1 MKDHGQ
7 RLERLMQLARQGRP
21 EADPLARPGFG
32 TRVAARWSAGP
43 DCGPDFV
50 ADLLRLGRRGLAFS
64 VVILLAAVL
73 LHRPEAP
80 AAPDVLSAFAGIEA
94 ASVNGF

>member
-21 EADPLARPGFG
+21 EAEPLARHGFG

-43 DCGPDFV
+43 ACGQDFV
-50 ADLLRLGRRGLAFS
+50 ADLLRLGLRGLR
-64 VVILLAAVL
+64 L
-73 LHRPEAP
+73 RR
-80 AAPDVLSAFAGIEA
+80 AGEP
-94 ASVNGF
+94 

>member
-21 EADPLARPGFG
+21 EAEPLARHGFG

-43 DCGPDFV
+43 ACGQDFV
-50 ADLLRLGRRGLAFS
+50 ADLLRLGLRGLAFS
-64 VVILLAAVL
+64 VVILVAAVV
-73 LHRPEAP
+73 LHRPQAT